1 MRNYLYF
8 VITRKLTGVI
18 PTILLT
24 LLTPLS
30 YVYAA
35 IVNIRN
41 WLYDC
46 HFLKLKQLPCTVMS
60 VGNITSGGTGKTPVV
75 IWIAKALLDAGY
87 RPAILLRGYRRQEKT
102 PATRIVSDGHKILAS
117 LETSGDEA
125 VMVARELPSVPVL
138 IGKNR
143 YEAGC
148 RALRQLKRD
157 ALILDDGFQ
166 HRKLGRDLD
175 IVAVDATQP
184 FGTGKLLPAG
194 TLREPVSALRRADL
208 IFLTRIDMA
217 ESASEIREDITALVG
232 NTPIIESRHEPTR
245 LYQIGEGEEV
255 DFSVLKGKNLSAV
268 CGIGNPNA
276 FAETLRRYE
285 PRKVD
290 VLPFPDHHRYS
301 RADVTKI
308 QSEARRSGAHL
319 IITTRKDEPKLTPF
333 CAIEGDNGAANDVTP
348 ILVLAIELSVTAG
361 ECLLT
366 RRLRKCYTN
375 S

>member
-1 MRNYLYF
+1 MKNYLYF

-18 PTILLT
+18 PTLLLT

-30 YVYAA
+30 HVYAA
-35 IVNIRN
+35 VVKIRN
-41 WLYDC
+41 WLYDR
-46 HFLKLKQLPCTVMS
+46 HLFKLKQLPCTVIS

-87 RPAILLRGYRRQEKT
+87 RPAILLRGYRHQEKT
-102 PATRIVSDGHKILAS
+102 PATRIVSDGQKILAS

-125 VMVARELPSVPVL
+125 AMIARELPSVPVL

-148 RALRQLKRD
+148 RALGRLKRD
-157 ALILDDGFQ
+157 ALIMDDGFQ
-166 HRKLGRDLD
+166 HRKLGRNLD
-175 IVAVDATQP
+175 IVTVDATQP

-208 IFLTRIDMA
+208 IMLTRVDMVK
-217 ESASEIREDITALVG
+217 STGEIRENITALVG
-232 NTPIIESRHEPTR
+232 NTPIVESRHAPTQ
-245 LYQIGEGEEV
+245 LYQLGEGEEV
-255 DFSVLKGKNLSAV
+255 DFSVLKGKNLFAV

-290 VLPFPDHHRYS
+290 VLPFPDHHQYS
-301 RADVTKI
+301 SADIVKI
-308 QSEARRSGAHL
+308 RREAKQTGADF
-319 IITTRKDEPKLTPF
+319 IITTRKDEPKLIPF
-333 CAIEGDNGAANDVTP
+333 CASEGDNGAACNLLP

-366 RRLRKCYTN
+366 RHLQKC
-375 S
+375 